1 METLLTRSPVWL
13 VVMIGLVLVELAWR
27 IRTGHG
33 YDRRT
38 ALTTLGL
45 VAGNIP
51 AAILNAMGIG
61 AIYGLAWRLT
71 PIHLPFGD
79 WRTWVVGFFAV
90 EFAYYCFHR
99 ASHRVR
105 WLWASHAVHHSAE
118 EMTLLSSVRLGW
130 TNLLSAGF
138 VFYVPLVLL
147 GFDPRMVVILLV
159 IDLRYQFFLHTEARI
174 SLGPLEYLLN
184 SPSHHRVHHGR
195 NDAYLDCN
203 YGGILIIYDRWL
215 GTFRPERDDEPV
227 EFGLKG
233 RATENNPIRLVWREW
248 ADVFA
253 AMRRSG
259 SVTRAVRTALS
270 PPGTELRAA
279 GPKIPPP
286 ATKAVID
293 A

>member
-13 VVMIGLVLVELAWR
+13 VVMLGLVLVELAWR
-27 IRTGHG
+27 MRTGRG

-38 ALTTLGL
+38 AMTTLGL
-45 VAGNIP
+45 VVGNIP
-51 AAILNAMGIG
+51 AAMLNALGIG
-61 AIYGLAWRLT
+61 AIYALAWKLA
-71 PIHLPFGD
+71 PIHLPFSD
-79 WRTWVVGFFAV
+79 WRIWVAGFFAV
-90 EFAYYCFHR
+90 EFAYYWFHR

-138 VFYVPLVLL
+138 IFYVPLVLL

-174 SLGPLEYLLN
+174 SLGWLEYLLN

-203 YGGILIIYDRWL
+203 YGGILIIFDRWF

-233 RATENNPIRLVWREW
+233 RTTENNPIRLVWREW

-259 SVTRAVRTALS
+259 SVARAVRIALS
-270 PPGTELRAA
+270 PPGTESWTA
-279 GPKIPPP
+279 GPNLPPT
-286 ATKAVID
+286 ATKTAADV
-293 A
+293 